1 MCTWLMWPPVDSLHK
16 RMMCV
21 LHDSITTNSRVQS
34 KCATLGMH
42 AMSHMTDNIHV
53 FLDMCSWV
61 ASLHYNMT
69 CTT

>member
-1 MCTWLMWPPVDSLHK
+1 
-16 RMMCV
+16 MMCV